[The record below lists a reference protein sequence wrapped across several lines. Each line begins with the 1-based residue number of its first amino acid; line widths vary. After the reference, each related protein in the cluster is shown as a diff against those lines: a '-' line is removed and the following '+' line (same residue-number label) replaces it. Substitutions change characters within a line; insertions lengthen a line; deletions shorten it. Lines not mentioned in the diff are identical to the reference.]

1 MQIGIFHLDKDF
13 MNTIFTAQLAQHG
26 FSTADIDALISIAKP
41 LQLPARH
48 ILVNQGEVAGSIY
61 FVLEG
66 LCHACY
72 LTEQGKQFSKEFYW
86 EQDWMIGFEGL
97 IRNQASPYLVETLT
111 ATKLLCLPIAS
122 LHQWRDAAHP
132 LYIKL
137 LETQLMYK
145 ENKER
150 FMLLHTPE
158 ERYEIFCRH
167 FPHLQERLSD
177 YQIAAYLGITH
188 ISLSR
193 IKTRLK
199 EKS

>member
-1 MQIGIFHLDKDF
+1 MSSIF
-13 MNTIFTAQLAQHG
+13 IEQLALHG
-26 FSTADIDALISIAKP
+26 FTSAEIVPLISIAKP

-48 ILVNQGEVAGSIY
+48 ILVNQEKVADSIY

-86 EQDWMIGFEGL
+86 EQDWIIGFEGL
-97 IRNQASPYLVETLT
+97 ICNQASPYLVETLT

-122 LHQWRDAAHP
+122 LQQWREESHP

-145 ENKER
+145 ESKER

-158 ERYEIFCRH
+158 KRYKIFCRN
-167 FPHLQERLSD
+167 FPQLQERLSD

-199 EKS
+199 EKINIS

>member
-1 MQIGIFHLDKDF
+1 MSTL
-13 MNTIFTAQLAQHG
+13 FTAQLAQHG
-26 FSTADIDALISIAKP
+26 FNTADIDALISIAKP

-48 ILVNQGEVAGSIY
+48 ILVNQEEVADSLY
-61 FVLEG
+61 FVLDG
-66 LCHACY
+66 ICHACY

-86 EQDWMIGFEGL
+86 EQDWIIGFEGL
-97 IRNQASPYLVETLT
+97 IRKQASPYLVETLT
-111 ATKLLCLPIAS
+111 PTNLLCLPIAS
-122 LHQWRDAAHP
+122 LYQWRDQSHP

-158 ERYEIFCRH
+158 ERNEIFCRNY
-167 FPHLQERLSD
+167 PHLRERLSD

-193 IKTRLK
+193 IKSRIK

>member
-1 MQIGIFHLDKDF
+1 MS
-13 MNTIFTAQLAQHG
+13 TVFTAQLAQHG
-26 FSTADIDALISIAKP
+26 FNTADIDALISIAKP

-48 ILVNQGEVAGSIY
+48 ILVNQGEVADSIY
-61 FVLEG
+61 FILEG

-97 IRNQASPYLVETLT
+97 IRNQTSPYLVETLT
-111 ATKLLCLPIAS
+111 ASKLLCLPIAS

-158 ERYEIFCRH
+158 ERYEIFCLH
-167 FPHLQERLSD
+167 FPQLQDRLSD